1 MKGAN
6 KMNAET
12 IKYLEGGKILYDFYG
27 LSFEEKPVLPDM
39 AMGCCFTCV
48 DTMEISFFDNITNTW
63 HPVNSNATAITGATV
78 TLGSSVSYDGTEKTQ
93 DVSSVVLNGN
103 TLTANT
109 DYIVKDNKATLPG
122 TYTLY
127 IVGIGSYKGVITK
140 EFTVGKGSGSVT
152 ADPDTLSLTEGGEV
166 GESELTIVGD
176 GKVTIASSAEAVA
189 TAEIVDDKVV
199 VTPVAEGS
207 ATITITLA
215 NGELYNGTTET
226 ISVTVAA
233 EASDDDDNN
242 DDNQEPVNEG

>member
-48 DTMEISFFDNITNTW
+48 DTMEIAFFDNITNTW

-93 DVSSVVLNGN
+93 AVSSVVLNGN

-109 DYIVKDNKATLPG
+109 DYIVKDNNATLPG

-127 IVGIGSYKGVITK
+127 IIGIGSYKGVITK

-242 DDNQEPVNEG
+242 DDNQEPDNEG